1 MILST
6 QSPRPRRGPS
16 LLLTMFLATGCSAP
30 LVRDIPMLSPEDP
43 HFEIKHMYAVR
54 SPEFR
59 RAVGHLLGPQILE
72 GNRVATLLNG
82 DRIFPAMLEAIE
94 GAQRSI
100 TFETYIY
107 WAGEIGERFAEALSK
122 RASAGVEV
130 RVIIDWFGGERID
143 PEYLEQMKSAG
154 VALNLY
160 HDIPW
165 YNPIR
170 WRDLADVENRTHR
183 KILVVD
189 GKIGFTGGVGIADI
203 WTGNAQSPEHW
214 RDTHFRAT
222 GPVVAQLQSA
232 FVDNWLESG
241 GELLHGDKYFPEL
254 RATGSYA
261 AQAFKGSP
269 EEATENVELMYRLAI
284 AAAEHSIK
292 LSSAYFVP
300 NDGTIKALQEAA
312 GRGVEI
318 QIITP
323 GEHLDSEIVQAGS
336 PALWGELLKA
346 GVKIYQ
352 YEPTM
357 FHCKVLVIDDYFS
370 SLGSTNFDNRSFQL
384 NDEVNLNV
392 FDERFS
398 TEQSRIF
405 DEDAKRSKLVTYED
419 WKQRPWYQKAMN
431 WLVFPFRREL

>member
-100 TFETYIY
+100 TFETYVY
-107 WAGEIGERFAEALSK
+107 WAGEIGERFTEALSE

-130 RVIIDWFGGERID
+130 RVIIDWFGGEMD

-154 VALNLY
+154 VELNLY

-189 GKIGFTGGVGIADI
+189 GKVGFTGGVGIADI
-203 WTGNAQSPEHW
+203 WTGNAESPEHW

-254 RATGSYA
+254 RATGSYP

-300 NDGTIKALQEAA
+300 NEGTIKALKEAA

-323 GEHLDSEIVQAGS
+323 GEHLDSETVRAAS

-346 GVKIYQ
+346 GVRIYQ

-405 DEDAKRSKLVTYED
+405 DEDTKRSKLVTYED

-431 WLVFPFRREL
+431 WLALAFRREL

>member
-1 MILST
+1 
-6 QSPRPRRGPS
+6 
-16 LLLTMFLATGCSAP
+16 
-30 LVRDIPMLSPEDP
+30 
-43 HFEIKHMYAVR
+43 
-54 SPEFR
+54 
-59 RAVGHLLGPQILE
+59 
-72 GNRVATLLNG
+72 
-82 DRIFPAMLEAIE
+82 
-94 GAQRSI
+94 
-100 TFETYIY
+100 
-107 WAGEIGERFAEALSK
+107 
-122 RASAGVEV
+122 
-130 RVIIDWFGGERID
+130 
-143 PEYLEQMKSAG
+143 
-154 VALNLY
+154 
-160 HDIPW
+160 
-165 YNPIR
+165 
-170 WRDLADVENRTHR
+170 
-183 KILVVD
+183 VVD
-189 GKIGFTGGVGIADI
+189 GKVGFTGGVGIADI
-203 WTGNAQSPEHW
+203 WTGNAESPEHW
-214 RDTHFRAT
+214 RDTHFRAS

-232 FVDNWLESG
+232 FVDNWVESG

-254 RATGSYA
+254 RATGSYP

-300 NDGTIKALQEAA
+300 NDGTIKALQDAA

-323 GEHLDSEIVQAGS
+323 GEHLDSELVQVGS

-398 TEQSRIF
+398 SEQSRIF

-431 WLVFPFRREL
+431 WLALPFRRELQERTCTRLPKSAPLDTVRIDPRPRHPRAVESGSDATLRVDEDQTAVATEAGELLHRPRRDCVRMFSGYEQIARMPREGRLDDRFAKAGARARAEPIVRISAAANQRRVAHSARTLEHRPSGGSRRRDVSCVIARHRSHRAVPLLLLLRQRLLPFGLGTWSHQRSGLE